1 MELLPLRLGNT
12 NVLGKIG
19 GENRVTTIQ
28 GGGLYYKCN
37 ESLIE
42 SYGGSVGGGG
52 RGSGFRNK
60 K

>member
-19 GENRVTTIQ
+19 GENRVTTIGG

-42 SYGGSVGGGG
+42 SYGGSVGG